1 MKRFFWTVFFIV
13 LISIL
18 WVASVSAQQPT
29 PSDDDVNR
37 IAQQMYCPVCENTP
51 LDVCPTQACAQWRA
65 LIREKLAAG
74 WTEAQIKQYFV
85 EQYGARVL
93 AEPPREGWY
102 MLLYI
107 LPPLLLLLGAYIVY
121 RTVSSMRKPAV
132 ATTEAEA
139 ATTSEENDEYLSRVE
154 KELKKRK

>member
-1 MKRFFWTVFFIV
+1 MKRFFSITLLV
-13 LISIL
+13 LFLATI
-18 WVASVSAQQPT
+18 WVGAASAQPPT
-29 PSDDDVNR
+29 PSDDDVNQ

-102 MLLYI
+102 LLIYI
-107 LPPLLLLLGAYIVY
+107 LPPLLLLSGVYIVY
-121 RTVSSMRKPAV
+121 RAFNSMRKPA
-132 ATTEAEA
+132 A
-139 ATTSEENDEYLSRVE
+139 ANIQAS
-154 KELKKRK
+154 

>member
-1 MKRFFWTVFFIV
+1 MKRFLWTVFLTGLTSIV
-13 LISIL
+13 
-18 WVASVSAQQPT
+18 WVGMVSAQPPT
-29 PSDDDVNR
+29 PSDDDVNQ

-93 AEPPREGWY
+93 ATPPREGWY
-102 MLLYI
+102 MLIYI
-107 LPPLLLLLGAYIVY
+107 IPPLLLLLGVYLAY
-121 RTVSSMRKPAV
+121 RAFSSMRKPAAV
-132 ATTEAEA
+132 NIQAEA
-139 ATTSEENDEYLSRVE
+139 APEENDEYLSRVE
-154 KELKKRK
+154 KELKKKN

>member
-1 MKRFFWTVFFIV
+1 MKRFFWIVFFTG
-13 LISIL
+13 LISTL
-18 WVASVSAQQPT
+18 WMGSVSAQQPT
-29 PSDDDVNR
+29 PSDDDVNY

-107 LPPLLLLLGAYIVY
+107 LPPLLLLLGGYIVY
-121 RTVSSMRKPAV
+121 RAVSSMRKPAA
-132 ATTEAEA
+132 ATTEAET
-139 ATTSEENDEYLSRVE
+139 ATAPEENDEYLSRVE
-154 KELKKRK
+154 KELKNRK

>member
-1 MKRFFWTVFFIV
+1 MKRFLWTVFLTG
-13 LISIL
+13 LISIV
-18 WVASVSAQQPT
+18 WVGMVSAQPPT
-29 PSDDDVNR
+29 PSDDDVNQ

-107 LPPLLLLLGAYIVY
+107 LPPLLLLLGGYIVY
-121 RTVSSMRKPAV
+121 RAVSSMRKPAV

-139 ATTSEENDEYLSRVE
+139 AT
-154 KELKKRK
+154 

>member
-1 MKRFFWTVFFIV
+1 MKRFFWIVFFTA
-13 LISIL
+13 LISTL
-18 WVASVSAQQPT
+18 WMGSVSAQQPT
-29 PSDDDVNR
+29 PSDDDVNQ

-107 LPPLLLLLGAYIVY
+107 LPPLLLLLGGYIVY
-121 RTVSSMRKPAV
+121 RAVSSMRKPAV

-139 ATTSEENDEYLSRVE
+139 ATATEENDEYLSRVE
-154 KELKKRK
+154 KELEKRK